1 MSDQTHR
8 QNNLKPVQLVII
20 DEHPAVRRAL
30 LIRLGSAPEVQVM
43 SVDTSLEEALTHA
56 RELQPD
62 VFLLGLR
69 STRRQSAFVLG
80 QIVQQLAQLGVG
92 VIALTSYV
100 DVVERDQLLQA
111 GARRY
116 LLKNI
121 DSKLLVAEIEAVA
134 EECNAAEDRQE

>member
-1 MSDQTHR
+1 
-8 QNNLKPVQLVII
+8 
-20 DEHPAVRRAL
+20 
-30 LIRLGSAPEVQVM
+30 M
-43 SVDTSLEEALTHA
+43 SVDTSLDDALAHA
-56 RELQPD
+56 RELHPD

-69 STRRQSAFVLG
+69 STRRQSIYVLG
-80 QIVQQLAQLGVG
+80 HIVQQLAQLGVG

-121 DSKLLVAEIEAVA
+121 DSRRLVAEIEAVA
-134 EECNAAEDRQE
+134 AESQSAERRSE